1 MDLDL
6 QALAAAQST
15 CQDTQSYRT
24 DITGM
29 TVADVPV
36 HEGGP
41 SLLCDTSSSKPRP
54 IVPPGYRRHVFDLL
68 HGLSHPSSRAS
79 KELICSR
86 YVWHGMKKDITH
98 WCNECLSCQASKI
111 QRHYR
116 APVEAIPVPPRRFT
130 HVHVDIVG
138 PLPTSRGYTY
148 LLTILDRT
156 TRWPEAVPLQDI
168 TAASCARAFMTGW
181 VARFGVP
188 LQMTSD
194 RGRQFISSLWSEMAR
209 SLGTQLHRTT
219 SYHPQANGMVERFHL
234 SLKASLRARLHDGNW
249 IDELPW
255 VLLGL
260 RTATK
265 EDLQTSPAEM
275 VFGDSPLLPGE
286 FASSGKTPFFPS
298 FTQTSTT
305 SPQHHR
311 VDTPTPLATLARSKY
326 VFVRVGPQH
335 PSLQRP
341 YQGPFKVIQTGN
353 KTFKV
358 LMNKGPQTISV
369 DRLKPA
375 KVSPQ
380 TQTRAGRIVNEP
392 DRWHY

>member
-1 MDLDL
+1 
-6 QALAAAQST
+6 
-15 CQDTQSYRT
+15 
-24 DITGM
+24 
-29 TVADVPV
+29 
-36 HEGGP
+36 
-41 SLLCDTSSSKPRP
+41 
-54 IVPPGYRRHVFDLL
+54 
-68 HGLSHPSSRAS
+68 
-79 KELICSR
+79 
-86 YVWHGMKKDITH
+86 
-98 WCNECLSCQASKI
+98 
-111 QRHYR
+111 
-116 APVEAIPVPPRRFT
+116 
-130 HVHVDIVG
+130 
-138 PLPTSRGYTY
+138 
-148 LLTILDRT
+148 
-156 TRWPEAVPLQDI
+156 
-168 TAASCARAFMTGW
+168 MTGW

-194 RGRQFISSLWSEMAR
+194 RGRQFISSLCSKMAR

-219 SYHPQANGMVERFHL
+219 SYHPQANGMVERFHR

-298 FTQTSTT
+298 FTQTSTS

-311 VDTPTPLATLARSKY
+311 VDTPTPLATLARRKY

-392 DRWHY
+392 DRWHYWTFKCALTFMYSCIHCISLHYYARPDFGGSSVAIAHSTIAITHRYIISIQIAIMSIVKPCLHITMK

>member
-1 MDLDL
+1 MNV
-6 QALAAAQST
+6 
-15 CQDTQSYRT
+15 Y
-24 DITGM
+24 
-29 TVADVPV
+29 P
-36 HEGGP
+36 
-41 SLLCDTSSSKPRP
+41 
-54 IVPPGYRRHVFDLL
+54 
-68 HGLSHPSSRAS
+68 
-79 KELICSR
+79 
-86 YVWHGMKKDITH
+86 
-98 WCNECLSCQASKI
+98 SCQASKI

-148 LLTILDRT
+148 LLTILNRT

-219 SYHPQANGMVERFHL
+219 SYHPQANGMVERFHR

-311 VDTPTPLATLARSKY
+311 VDTPTPLATLARSIC
-326 VFVRVGPQH
+326 VCACRSPTSITAETLSRPLQSDSNGQQDIQSTH
-335 PSLQRP
+335 EQRP
-341 YQGPFKVIQTGN
+341 TN
-353 KTFKV
+353 
-358 LMNKGPQTISV
+358 N
-369 DRLKPA
+369 
-375 KVSPQ
+375 
-380 TQTRAGRIVNEP
+380 
-392 DRWHY
+392 

>member
-1 MDLDL
+1 MSDVSARLAGNTIFTKIDLVREYLQIPIAETDIPKTAITIPFGLWEFLRMPFGLRNAGQTFQRMIDQVLLDL
-6 QALAAAQST
+6 PF
-15 CQDTQSYRT
+15 
-24 DITGM
+24 
-29 TVADVPV
+29 V
-36 HEGGP
+36 
-41 SLLCDTSSSKPRP
+41 
-54 IVPPGYRRHVFDLL
+54 
-68 HGLSHPSSRAS
+68 
-79 KELICSR
+79 
-86 YVWHGMKKDITH
+86 
-98 WCNECLSCQASKI
+98 
-111 QRHYR
+111 
-116 APVEAIPVPPRRFT
+116 
-130 HVHVDIVG
+130 
-138 PLPTSRGYTY
+138 YTY

-181 VARFGVP
+181 VGRFGVP

-219 SYHPQANGMVERFHL
+219 SYHPQANGMVERFHR

-353 KTFKV
+353 KTSKY
-358 LMNKGPQTISV
+358 S
-369 DRLKPA
+369 
-375 KVSPQ
+375 
-380 TQTRAGRIVNEP
+380 
-392 DRWHY
+392 

>member
-1 MDLDL
+1 MSDVSARLAGNTIFTKIDLVRGYHQIPIAETDIPKTAITTPFGLWEFMRMPFGLRNAGQTFQRMIDQVLLDL
-6 QALAAAQST
+6 PFVFTYL
-15 CQDTQSYRT
+15 D
-24 DITGM
+24 DIL
-29 TVADVPV
+29 VA
-36 HEGGP
+36 
-41 SLLCDTSSSKPRP
+41 SSSPENHMHHLKEVFKRLSENSLIISLEKCVFGADQVDFLGHYISQQGCSPRKAKMDAIQSFPPPTDSKQLQQFLGMINFYRKFLPNGAALLKPL
-54 IVPPGYRRHVFDLL
+54 Y
-68 HGLSHPSSRAS
+68 
-79 KELICSR
+79 
-86 YVWHGMKKDITH
+86 
-98 WCNECLSCQASKI
+98 
-111 QRHYR
+111 
-116 APVEAIPVPPRRFT
+116 
-130 HVHVDIVG
+130 
-138 PLPTSRGYTY
+138 
-148 LLTILDRT
+148 
-156 TRWPEAVPLQDI
+156 EAVKG
-168 TAASCARAFMTGW
+168 THKK
-181 VARFGVP
+181 
-188 LQMTSD
+188 
-194 RGRQFISSLWSEMAR
+194 
-209 SLGTQLHRTT
+209 TQL
-219 SYHPQANGMVERFHL
+219 
-234 SLKASLRARLHDGNW
+234 NW

-341 YQGPFKVIQTGN
+341 YQGSFKVIQTGN

-380 TQTRAGRIVNEP
+380 TQTRAGRIVNKP

>member
-1 MDLDL
+1 M
-6 QALAAAQST
+6 
-15 CQDTQSYRT
+15 
-24 DITGM
+24 I
-29 TVADVPV
+29 
-36 HEGGP
+36 
-41 SLLCDTSSSKPRP
+41 
-54 IVPPGYRRHVFDLL
+54 
-68 HGLSHPSSRAS
+68 
-79 KELICSR
+79 
-86 YVWHGMKKDITH
+86 
-98 WCNECLSCQASKI
+98 
-111 QRHYR
+111 
-116 APVEAIPVPPRRFT
+116 
-130 HVHVDIVG
+130 
-138 PLPTSRGYTY
+138 
-148 LLTILDRT
+148 
-156 TRWPEAVPLQDI
+156 
-168 TAASCARAFMTGW
+168 GW

-219 SYHPQANGMVERFHL
+219 SYHPQANGMVERFHR
-234 SLKASLRARLHDGNW
+234 SLNASLRARLHDGNW

-255 VLLGL
+255 VLLGF

-305 SPQHHR
+305 TPQHHNITGMTHLR
-311 VDTPTPLATLARSKY
+311 PSQHWLAVNMT

-375 KVSPQ
+375 KISPQ

-392 DRWHY
+392 ARWHY